1 MVVFYC
7 VTDNNLKKIAFY
19 EDSLKNFIN
28 LNSQILVVAVEAD
41 QRNRG
46 EVSAACL
53 KGLGCVENL

>member
-1 MVVFYC
+1 MASEIRSGIG
-7 VTDNNLKKIAFY
+7 TMG
-19 EDSLKNFIN
+19 
-28 LNSQILVVAVEAD
+28 D